1 MGRILILTGIIILLI
16 GILFY
21 LTEESK
27 FKWLSWFG
35 NLPGDIKIEKENF
48 KLYIPLVS
56 MLIIS
61 LVFSVIIRI
70 LQKLF

>member
-1 MGRILILTGIIILLI
+1 MGRILILTGIIILLM
-16 GILFY
+16 GIILY

-61 LVFSVIIRI
+61 IALSIIIRI
-70 LQKLF
+70 LKKLF